1 MHSHTGRVPQSVGR
15 RHPEDVAAGPLCTD
29 DCRIRCLLLCL
40 LLGLSAI
47 SAAAIADSDPP
58 LHAGR
63 LELQA
68 LVAEALAANPDI
80 VAAERRLQAARAV
93 VPQAR
98 TLPDPVLS
106 FSYEDMDVRETMY
119 GVMQEIPFPGKLR
132 LKGEIAAR
140 EAERAEH
147 EYTAIRLAV
156 TARLKEA
163 FYDLALSYQ
172 SAAIVDS
179 TREILVQLSQ
189 AAEAGYAVGR
199 MAQADAFRAQAEISR
214 NLARRAVVDQE
225 IQSVGAALGQLL
237 NRDPGAPLGEPES
250 FGSVKLRRSAAEL
263 VATMETA
270 APLVQVGHKG
280 VERGDAAI
288 ELARREYLPDF
299 AVGVQ
304 GIHEEP
310 MNENGYQLMLN
321 VSVPLYYGTKQ
332 RYAVREA
339 RALRAEASSGL
350 QAVRRELAMRI
361 RDEVA
366 RIERAERL
374 IDLLRNAI
382 IPQARLTFDSA
393 RSGYTV
399 GRVDFLTMLNSLLTL
414 QENELELHAEI
425 AAHEKARAR
434 LEEIIGEAP

>member
-1 MHSHTGRVPQSVGR
+1 MRSHTGKFPQSVSC
-15 RHPEDVAAGPLCTD
+15 RHLLDVAASPLCTD
-29 DCRIRCLLLCL
+29 GYRIRGLLWCL
-40 LLGLSAI
+40 LLGLSTI

-58 LHAGR
+58 LHADR

-68 LVAEALAANPDI
+68 LVTEALTANPEI
-80 VAAERRLQAARAV
+80 AAAERRLQAARAA

-98 TLPDPVLS
+98 TLPDPVLN

-132 LKGEIAAR
+132 LKGEIATR
-140 EAERAEH
+140 EAERAEY

-156 TARLKEA
+156 TARLKES

-172 SAAIVDS
+172 SAAVLDA
-179 TREILVQLSQ
+179 TREILVQLAQ

-199 MAQADAFRAQAEISR
+199 MVQADAFRAQAEISR
-214 NLARRAVVDQE
+214 NLARRAIVDQQR
-225 IQSVGAALGQLL
+225 QSVVAELGRLL
-237 NRDPGAPLGEPES
+237 NRAPGVPFAEPETFS
-250 FGSVKLRRSAAEL
+250 PVKLHRGVADL
-263 VATMETA
+263 VAAMEVA
-270 APLVQVGHKG
+270 APLVQVRHKG
-280 VERGDAAI
+280 VERSDATI

-310 MNENGYQLMLN
+310 MNQNGYQLMLN

-339 RALRAEASSGL
+339 RALRAEATSEL
-350 QAVRRELAMRI
+350 QAMRQELTMRI

-366 RIERAERL
+366 RIERAGKL
-374 IDLLRNAI
+374 IDLLGNAI

-393 RSGYTV
+393 RSGYMV
-399 GRVDFLTMLNSLLTL
+399 GRVDFLTVLNSLLTL
-414 QENELELHAEI
+414 QENELELHTEI
-425 AAHEKARAR
+425 VEHEKARAR
-434 LEEIIGEAP
+434 LEEIIGETP